1 MGRMKMGARE
11 VAGGAGK
18 VRFGRV
24 RVRGEVGGVGREGET
39 IEVVGRVI
47 AIGLVDEV
55 VDGIPVAIAYAN
67 VDADVLGLGL
77 VLVLVLEDAPPA
89 PGPY

>member
-1 MGRMKMGARE
+1 MRMGVRE
-11 VAGGAGK
+11 AVGGAGK

-39 IEVVGRVI
+39 IEVVGRAIV
-47 AIGLVDEV
+47 IGLGLAVDV
-55 VDGIPVAIAYAN
+55 VPVPVAIAYAN
-67 VDADVLGLGL
+67 VDADALVR

-89 PGPY
+89 SGQN